1 MEEEIIKNPWQEE
14 EEKIKQIFKDKYGKW
29 PTPNELQQYKNNRC
43 QVSWSKRKI
52 EKKN

>member
-1 MEEEIIKNPWQEE
+1 MEEIIKTPLEDRDK
-14 EEKIKQIFKDKYGKW
+14 KIKEIFKAKYGKW

-43 QVSWSKRKI
+43 QISWTKK